1 MRKYTLYISFL
12 CIALLSLSSCKDQLE
27 KEKWKITLKKDSK
40 KPYGTYL
47 SHNSLKL
54 FFPNADVKDLSST
67 MQFSTMEQGM
77 MYNSNGTSLMILTGL
92 SFNVSEKEWT
102 QLQAFAREGNEI
114 IIFSSDFDRKILKS
128 FNQVKEGGFERSIHV
143 ETKQF
148 AENRRVLS
156 LPGNMVSRY
165 GYNGRSIT
173 GYFEDM
179 SGVYSHGANIK
190 HAIEARKADTVAT
203 TDTTSS
209 LYSKDGEGAA
219 MATDSLNEQISEEVA
234 EAANY
239 ENDEELSYTLSD
251 TLSYANGKPNCLKI
265 AVGRGHITLHAAPL
279 VMSNYFLLQDN
290 NINYL
295 ASIWGTFPKDVNK
308 IYWDD
313 FFEHSG
319 IETSSNA
326 LWNYESTRWALL
338 LAFFVAVVYI
348 LFQMKR
354 RQRIVPIVA
363 PLRNDS
369 VSFVETVGRL
379 YYNTG
384 NNSNLAE
391 KMVQQYLEWVRMN
404 CYLNTSRLNEEF
416 VQQLAMK
423 TGKPIDMVNELI
435 NMVHEVR
442 LGTAIIDD
450 AYLYQLYRA
459 IQQFYTNEK

>member
-1 MRKYTLYISFL
+1 MRKYTWYISFL
-12 CIALLSLSSCKDQLE
+12 CLALLSLSSCKDQLE
-27 KEKWKITLKKDSK
+27 KEKWKVTLKKDSK

-47 SHNSLKL
+47 AHNSLKL

-67 MQFSTMEQGM
+67 MQFGTMEDGM

-92 SFNVSEKEWT
+92 RFNVSEKEWA
-102 QLQAFAREGNEI
+102 QLQAFAREGNELV
-114 IIFSSDFDRKILKS
+114 IFSSYFDRKILKS
-128 FNQVKEGGFERSIHV
+128 FNQMKQGGGEEAIIFDAQQL
-143 ETKQF
+143 T
-148 AENRRVLS
+148 ENKRILS
-156 LPGNMVSRY
+156 LPGNMVSRF
-165 GYNGRSIT
+165 GHSGRSLN
-173 GYFEDM
+173 GYFDDL
-179 SGVYSHGANIK
+179 SGAYSHGANIK
-190 HAIEARKADTVAT
+190 QAIEQSEADTAVAA
-203 TDTTSS
+203 TDTTST
-209 LYSKDGEGAA
+209 LYSQGAEDTTVT
-219 MATDSLNEQISEEVA
+219 TDSVISNAEFEA
-234 EAANY
+234 EANQY
-239 ENDEELSYTLSD
+239 DEDVSYTLSD
-251 TLSYANGKPNCLKI
+251 TLSYADGKPNCLKI

-313 FFEHSG
+313 FLIHTG
-319 IETSSNA
+319 IETSSNT

-338 LAFFVAVVYI
+338 LAFFVACVYI